1 MWRGDGK
8 ELFFLEEHTLMA
20 VEINTRNGKVIAGS
34 PRPLFDVNIEDQ
46 ERRNRYLV
54 SQDGQ
59 RFLFIVKDDG
69 QR

>member
-8 ELFFLEEHTLMA
+8 ELFFLAGHTLMA
-20 VEINTRNGKVIAGS
+20 VELSIESGKVIASS
-34 PRPLFDVNIEDQ
+34 PRPLFNVNIEDE

-59 RFLFIVKDDG
+59 RFLFIVKDV